1 MALIRQEFII
11 ILKIS
16 VYLEEEKQ
24 NQLIE
29 IVKDFSNIDNINIY
43 ILSTFYALD

>member
-29 IVKDFSNIDNINIY
+29 IVYDFSNIDNIKIY
-43 ILSTFYALD
+43 P

>member
-43 ILSTFYALD
+43 P